1 MERYVETTA
10 PGYVIDNVT
19 GAVINTNEQEYLKVL
34 AQRQKAK
41 QFNQLQSEVDSL
53 KTDIKDI
60 KELLIQALSGR

>member
-1 MERYVETTA
+1 MERYVETTT
-10 PGYVIDNVT
+10 PGYVIDNAT

-34 AQRQKAK
+34 TQRQKAK
-41 QFNQLQSEVDSL
+41 QLTQLQSEVDSL

>member
-10 PGYVIDNVT
+10 PGYVT

-34 AQRQKAK
+34 VQRQKAK

>member
-1 MERYVETTA
+1 MDRYVETTA

-19 GAVINTNEQEYLKVL
+19 GAVINTNEQEYLKIL

-41 QFNQLQSEVDSL
+41 QLNQLQSEVDSL

>member
-34 AQRQKAK
+34 AQRQKTK